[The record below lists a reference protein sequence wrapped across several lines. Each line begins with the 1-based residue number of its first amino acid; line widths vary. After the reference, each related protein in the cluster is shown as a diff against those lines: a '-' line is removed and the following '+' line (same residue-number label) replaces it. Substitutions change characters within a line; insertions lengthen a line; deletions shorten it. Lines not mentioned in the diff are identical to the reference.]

1 MGANSPLVWIVFFD
15 RLIISNV
22 DKGREMERERERKG
36 EKKRERERVNCRKA
50 RRGAREKEKNM

>member
-1 MGANSPLVWIVFFD
+1 
-15 RLIISNV
+15 
-22 DKGREMERERERKG
+22 MERERER